1 MAATGKGGHR
11 GRGAAALLAAAVL
24 LAGCFGSSADQYLK
38 SGKAKLAAS
47 DLPGATIEFR
57 NALQKDASLAEARFL
72 LGSALLRQGDVPEAF
87 VELERAERQG
97 YAANQVVPLLARVMG
112 QQGRHEEV
120 LMRFAQVALS
130 DPAATASLQ
139 LSLARAHLAGGR
151 AEQAEACVRQA
162 LDAVPGQPE
171 ALQLQARITALQGDL
186 PAAVARAQSLTASDP
201 KSDSNWLTLGDLQS
215 AAGQVDAARQ
225 SYARAIQLN
234 PSVSQGYTSLL
245 PLQMSAGD
253 LEGAVAT
260 LTALE
265 KVDARSVLTRYFKA
279 WIKLEQ
285 GELPAAQELSD
296 NLLKQSPDNADL
308 LYLAGAIEAR
318 RNSLD
323 RAIDLLG
330 KAVAAAPEPLRPR
343 MLLAQTLL
351 RRGDADKCLQ
361 ALQPLLK
368 RDPAPAEA
376 LVLAAAATAR
386 GGDAAKAEQWLAR
399 SVGVDPQN
407 VQGRIGLAVVR
418 IGKGD
423 VDEGLKQLRAV
434 SASTPDLAPDT
445 TLVDQLMRLRRYD
458 AALDALRTLEGK
470 PGGKLVA
477 EMLRGRLELAR
488 DNVAQARE
496 AFDAVLKDDAANMQA
511 TAALAG
517 LDLVDKRP
525 EAAEAR
531 FRKLLEKNP
540 DNGAARSALLR
551 LEIDRGASSDELV
564 AMAREA
570 VKLVPGSR
578 GLRLDLIRVL
588 LSKPDARQAAEVAQ
602 EGVNLLGE
610 DAELLAA
617 LGQAQLLG
625 GDANLA
631 VKSFTRLLALKPGLP
646 QVHLWLAQAY
656 REAGDNTRALRT
668 LKHGVEVL
676 PDEPALYRGEAL
688 LLNADGQPAQALQIA
703 RQLQARDKTGWQGL
717 ALEGDV
723 LAQQERYD
731 DAVLAYTAALGKN
744 PAGALAVRLHQTLM
758 RAGKA
763 DAAAAFERKRLVD
776 SPKDFRFINYLAESA
791 LRARRLDV
799 AESRFRQAL
808 VLQPQNPA
816 LLNNLAWVV
825 GKQGRVA
832 AARDFA
838 DRAVK
843 LAPGQPDFWDTLAEI
858 RAGAMQYDAAAQAQ
872 QQALALAPGN
882 HLFRLHLATYLLQ
895 AGKKEQA
902 KVELTRLAQL
912 GARFDLQGEVQ
923 RMLDTL

>member
-1 MAATGKGGHR
+1 MTATAKGR
-11 GRGAAALLAAAVL
+11 PFVRGAATLLAAAVL
-24 LAGCFGSSADQYLK
+24 LAGCLGTSADQYLK

-47 DLPGATIEFR
+47 DLRGATIEFR

-72 LGSALLRQGDVPEAF
+72 LGSALLGQGDVPDAF
-87 VELERAERQG
+87 TELERAERQG
-97 YAANQVVPLLARVMG
+97 YDANQVVPLLARVMS

-120 LMRFAQVALS
+120 LVRFAQVALS
-130 DPAATASLQ
+130 DPAAAAALQ

-162 LDAVPGQPE
+162 LEAVPGQPE
-171 ALQLQARITALQGDL
+171 ALQLQARIMALQGDL
-186 PAAVARAQSLTASDP
+186 PAAVARIQGLIANDP
-201 KSDSNWLTLGDLQS
+201 KSDSNWLTLGDLQL
-215 AAGQVDAARQ
+215 AAGQADAARQ
-225 SYARAIQLN
+225 SYVQAIQLN
-234 PSVSQGYTSLL
+234 PSTTQGYTSLL

-253 LEGAVAT
+253 LPGAAAT
-260 LTALE
+260 LAALE
-265 KVDARSVLTRYFKA
+265 KVDARSVLARYYKA

-296 NLLKQSPDNADL
+296 NLLKQAPDNADL

-323 RAIDLLG
+323 RAVDLLG

-351 RRGDADKCLQ
+351 RRGDTDKCLQ
-361 ALQPLLK
+361 TLQPLLK
-368 RDPAPAEA
+368 RDPALAEA

-386 GGDAAKAEQWLAR
+386 GGDEAKAEQWLVRA
-399 SVGVDPQN
+399 VGVDPQN
-407 VQGRIGLAVVR
+407 VQGRVGLAVAR
-418 IGKGD
+418 IGKGE
-423 VDEGLKQLRAV
+423 VDEGLKQLRAA
-434 SASTPDLAPDT
+434 SASTQDLAPDT
-445 TLVDQLMRLRRYD
+445 TLVDQLIRLRRFD
-458 AALDALRTLEGK
+458 AALDAIHALEAK

-477 EMLRGRLELAR
+477 GMLRGRLELAR
-488 DNVAQARE
+488 DNLAQARE

-517 LDLVDKRP
+517 LDLADKRP
-525 EAAEAR
+525 EEAEAR

-540 DNGAARSALLR
+540 ANSAARSALLR

-564 AMAREA
+564 AMARQA

-578 GLRLDLIRVL
+578 ELRLDLIRVL

-602 EGVNLLGE
+602 ESVNLLGE

-631 VKSFTRLLALKPGLP
+631 SKSFTRLLALKPGLP
-646 QVHLWLAQAY
+646 QAHLWLAQAY
-656 REAGDNTRALRT
+656 RQAGDNARALRA
-668 LKHGVEVL
+668 LKQGIEVL

-688 LLNADGQPAQALQIA
+688 LLNADGQPEQALQVA
-703 RQLQARDKTGWQGL
+703 RQLQARDKNGWQGL

-723 LAQQERYD
+723 QAQQQHYD
-731 DAVLAYTAALGKN
+731 DAVRAYTAALGKN
-744 PAGALAVRLHQTLM
+744 PAGALAVRLHQTLV

-763 DAAAAFERKRLVD
+763 DAAAAFERKRLAD
-776 SPKDFRFINYLAESA
+776 DPKDFRFISYLAESA

-808 VLQPQNPA
+808 SLQPQNPV

-825 GKQGRVA
+825 GKQGRA
-832 AARDFA
+832 AAAQDFA
-838 DRAVK
+838 ERAVK
-843 LAPGQPDFWDTLAEI
+843 LAPRQPDFWDTLAEI
-858 RAGAMQYDAAAQAQ
+858 RATALQYDAAVQAQ
-872 QQALALAPGN
+872 QRALALAPGN
-882 HLFRLHLATYLLQ
+882 PLFRLHLATYLLQ

-902 KVELTRLAQL
+902 KAELTRLAQL
-912 GARFDLQGEVQ
+912 GARFDLQAEVQ
-923 RMLDTL
+923 RMLATL